1 MPIPLFNSIASWIL
15 KKRIHQIELFIKYPN
30 EVQEELLFQLLNK
43 AQSTE
48 TGILYG
54 FDTIKNYD
62 TFKAK
67 VPLSDYTSIEDQ
79 IEKCRKG
86 RQNIFWPTPIK
97 WFAKSSGTTNS
108 KVNLYRL
115 VLKL

>member
-48 TGILYG
+48 TGMLYG

-79 IEKCRKG
+79 IEKCREVKM
-86 RQNIFWPTPIK
+86 
-97 WFAKSSGTTNS
+97 
-108 KVNLYRL
+108 
-115 VLKL
+115 

>member
-1 MPIPLFNSIASWIL
+1 M
-15 KKRIHQIELFIKYPN
+15 R
-30 EVQEELLFQLLNK
+30 
-43 AQSTE
+43 
-48 TGILYG
+48 YG

-79 IEKCRKG
+79 IEQCRKG

-108 KVNLYRL
+108 KSKFIPVSTEALEDCHYKAGKICLHSIFINNEDSQLLTGKVFALRR
-115 VLKL
+115 K